1 MSKKKVVVDSKR
13 VVTSTTKERVL
24 RWALVRILL
33 KTPVREVTFRGN
45 RISLTFF
52 GQRISDTIRIKRED
66 HVADWSRRRKE
77 IFIDKKITVADR
89 KKSFQALCV
98 HEVIEKFLVE
108 KFGLRLDEEAHVV
121 ATQKEKEYLQHH
133 GGNWR
138 SHELIIYWDW
148 HRMGEH

>member
-1 MSKKKVVVDSKR
+1 MPKKKVVVDSKHI
-13 VVTSTTKERVL
+13 VKSTTKERVL

-33 KTPVREVTFRGN
+33 KTPVREVTFKGH

-77 IFIDKKITVADR
+77 IFIDKRITAADR

-98 HEVIEKFLVE
+98 HEVVEKFLVE

>member
-1 MSKKKVVVDSKR
+1 MRKKKVVVDSKHI
-13 VVTSTTKERVL
+13 VKSTTKERVL

-33 KTPVREVTFRGN
+33 KTPVRDVTLRGN

-52 GQRISDTIRIKRED
+52 GQRISDKIRIQRED

-77 IFIDKKITVADR
+77 IFIDKRITAADR

-98 HEVIEKFLVE
+98 HEVVEKFLVE

-121 ATQKEKEYLQHH
+121 ATQKEKEYLQYH

>member
-1 MSKKKVVVDSKR
+1 MRKKKVVVDSKHI
-13 VVTSTTKERVL
+13 VKSTTKERVL

-33 KTPVREVTFRGN
+33 KTSVREVTFRGN

-77 IFIDKKITVADR
+77 IFIDKGITAADR

-98 HEVIEKFLVE
+98 HEVVEKFLVE

-121 ATQKEKEYLQHH
+121 ATRKEKEYLQHH

>member
-1 MSKKKVVVDSKR
+1 MVKKKVVVDKTYKVKYTVR
-13 VVTSTTKERVL
+13 ERAH
-24 RWALVRILL
+24 RFALVKILL
-33 KTPVREVTFRGN
+33 NTPVRDVVFRSG

-52 GQRISDTIRIKRED
+52 GQRISDKIRVKRED

-77 IFIDKKITVADR
+77 IFIDKGVTVTDR
-89 KKSFQALCV
+89 KKSFHALCV

-108 KFGLRLDEEAHVV
+108 RFGLRLDEEAHVV

-148 HRMGEH
+148 HRLGEH